1 MQTISVRALFTE
13 KAPRMAAR
21 IPSPCYRLL
30 ERLAHTR
37 ELNRYVQ
44 HCSSLSPRRALTA
57 AMRRLRLRYR
67 VQSTSERSATH
78 GSAGPAAALPQDS
91 RITVVA
97 NHPLGGADALVLLD
111 LLMRRYGQ
119 VHVPANDLVHVI
131 GPLAPFFVPVNKH
144 GCNRTN
150 SRRLNALFASDAP
163 ALVFPAGRT
172 GRPAAGR
179 LLDRRIVDFPWT
191 KTFVTRS
198 RRNGRTIVPVYIDGR
213 NSLRFYLVAW
223 LRTRLAIKANLEML
237 LLVDELARCR
247 GTTLDLVVGSPI
259 DAALLDPGRGDHL
272 WAADFRAYVRAL
284 GDGRRED
291 FFTWLGERY
300 GEHGHDHGQQ
310 NVLEVRS
317 WEMRS

>member
-13 KAPRMAAR
+13 KAPRMAGR
-21 IPSPCYRLL
+21 IPAPCYRLL

-37 ELNRYVQ
+37 ELNRYV
-44 HCSSLSPRRALTA
+44 HYCRSLSPREALA
-57 AMRRLRLRYR
+57 VAMSRLRLRYR
-67 VQSTSERSATH
+67 VHTASEWSGARGTAR
-78 GSAGPAAALPQDS
+78 ADAALPQDS
-91 RITVVA
+91 KITVVA
-97 NHPLGGADALVLLD
+97 NHPLGGADALVMLD
-111 LLMRRYGQ
+111 LLTKRYGQ

-131 GPLAPFFVPVNKH
+131 GPLAPYFVPVNKH
-144 GCNRTN
+144 GSNQTN
-150 SRRLNALFASDAP
+150 SRRLNELFASNAP

-179 LLDRRIVDFPWT
+179 LADRRIVDFPWT

-247 GTTLDLVVGSPI
+247 GTTLDLVMGSPI
-259 DAALLDPGRGDHL
+259 DAELLDPRRGDHQ
-272 WAADFRAYVRAL
+272 WAADLRAYVHAL

-291 FFTWLGERY
+291 FFSWLRERR
-300 GEHGHDHGQQ
+300 GEHGQEHGQ
-310 NVLEVRS
+310 NRVREVRS
-317 WEMRS
+317 